1 MDDIAFEQEYS
12 IGRPNKKKARIDIIV
27 YKPHS
32 SDIFLFIE
40 LKLVT
45 IICRK
50 DTSKKW
56 NIKVIMKKV
65 FHDLKYV
72 AKMLAVI
79 RIFIIF
85 AALLLT
91 DYEKDDC
98 FIGGDAAH
106 RGRFR
111 LG

>member
-1 MDDIAFEQEYS
+1 
-12 IGRPNKKKARIDIIV
+12 
-27 YKPHS
+27 
-32 SDIFLFIE
+32 LFIE

>member
-1 MDDIAFEQEYS
+1 
-12 IGRPNKKKARIDIIV
+12 
-27 YKPHS
+27 
-32 SDIFLFIE
+32 LFID
-40 LKLVT
+40 
-45 IICRK
+45 RK

-56 NIKVIMKKV
+56 NSKVFMKKV
-65 FHDLKYV
+65 LCEIKYV
-72 AKMLAVI
+72 TKMLVVI
-79 RIFIIF
+79 RFFIIF